1 MPPRTAELIIDLINN
16 QSLIVKSGIEDITY
30 KDNHYL
36 LKFNNDDDY
45 YQYDVIINSTGS
57 KTHLS
62 DLDEEDQLILNL
74 QTDKLFN
81 HIQWEVYK
89 LFQKP
94 IKS

>member
-45 YQYDVIINSTGS
+45 YHY
-57 KTHLS
+57 
-62 DLDEEDQLILNL
+62 
-74 QTDKLFN
+74 
-81 HIQWEVYK
+81 Y
-89 LFQKP
+89 
-94 IKS
+94 